1 MHVLNKDQF
10 KREQLYQMTMTVA
23 SDMLRKGLIS
33 EDDYS
38 HIDTMFRQKY
48 RPVFGSL
55 CGC

>member
-33 EDDYS
+33 EDDYG

-55 CGC
+55 CG